1 MITRAAEILAKLEN
15 GGQSSGCSERTSN
28 SVPVVEHDMAQ
39 LSFFAEEAAVP
50 EKKTPSTKE
59 KQVLQDLK
67 ELEIL
72 EMTPLEAMN
81 TLYQLHKKLK

>member
-1 MITRAAEILAKLEN
+1 
-15 GGQSSGCSERTSN
+15 
-28 SVPVVEHDMAQ
+28 MAQ

-50 EKKTPSTKE
+50 EKKTSSTKE

-81 TLYQLHKKLK
+81 IFISIA